1 MYIEKMI
8 SKRLKFKGLRTK
20 KLHVIKIIFIHP
32 VLLGYERYGVVGG
45 LSIEST
51 ETSVVHGLGGG
62 LAKNTKNATYLNI
75 YATLQPALIGK

>member
-1 MYIEKMI
+1 MP
-8 SKRLKFKGLRTK
+8 RFGLS
-20 KLHVIKIIFIHP
+20 LLLIITYLITVLIIYLLP
-32 VLLGYERYGVVGG
+32 VLLGYERSGVVGG

-75 YATLQPALIGK
+75 YATLQPALIGKKHAL

>member
-1 MYIEKMI
+1 M
-8 SKRLKFKGLRTK
+8 
-20 KLHVIKIIFIHP
+20 
-32 VLLGYERYGVVGG
+32 LGYERSGVVGG

-75 YATLQPALIGK
+75 YATLQPALIGKKHAYFGKKLRIA

>member
-1 MYIEKMI
+1 MLII
-8 SKRLKFKGLRTK
+8 
-20 KLHVIKIIFIHP
+20 VIIIYP
-32 VLLGYERYGVVGG
+32 VLLGYERSGVVGG